1 MAILVVTII
10 LNINN
15 FFNQIYLSFFISL
28 IPILVFLATRNH
40 IKLTIIEDVEV
51 INDGLVVSVGNKM
64 DARSSLGKDARDDRS
79 ASLDNGSDVWIG
91 NQANARFYIVE
102 NASADSFNYGYGNR
116 LEADLIIDNAK

>member
-79 ASLDNGSDVWIG
+79 ASLDNGSDV
-91 NQANARFYIVE
+91 
-102 NASADSFNYGYGNR
+102 
-116 LEADLIIDNAK
+116 